1 MKFINETIINIIF
14 NIDSM
19 YIFGIHSSIIAPI
32 INNSVQINI
41 YDEDNINIGIS
52 GININDKI
60 RIYYCDKI
68 NDMIKPLKIIKK
80 TQYQFND
87 ETSDSDTS

>member
-1 MKFINETIINIIF
+1 MKCINETIINIIF
-14 NIDSM
+14 NPDAM
-19 YIFGIHSSIIAPI
+19 YIQCIHSSIIAPI

-41 YDEDNINIGIS
+41 YDEDNINIGIC
-52 GININDKI
+52 GININDKVK
-60 RIYYCDKI
+60 IYYCDKI

-80 TQYQFND
+80 TQYKFND